1 MLGSGRRPSD
11 LALGLSDLA
20 SRVTTLIISNKE
32 MNDIVKIIKSLEES
46 NLLIKGVSKII
57 QNEAKE
63 QKGGFLGMLLGFLGA
78 SLLGNLL
85 TGKGTIRAGE
95 GTITAAQDFNAISS
109 FNKFWN
115 IKVLSKWT

>member
-109 FNKFWN
+109 FNKF
-115 IKVLSKWT
+115 